1 MNVIKELYWKEFF
14 INYLNNNLYWYIPK
28 GYAIKSDNFE
38 NIKNKL
44 SVLKEYENKIWNNEL
59 QTIIRKEFIKKGL
72 FEPRAENQNEEDEN
86 AIIRV
91 IKVITSTLGLAW
103 VNEKE
108 KLHITDIGNKLLE
121 KSNYEEIIFN
131 QIRRF
136 EFNNFN
142 ITRSKENIKV
152 LPIFYLAN
160 VLIKLKD
167 KRLTKD
173 EYCLFIAKKSDNN
186 EIKKSVDEIERYRL
200 LSDKDKDKIKDY
212 LRAKN
217 IKNIRNKKR
226 KSILNTIELD
236 SSYAFNFFASSNL
249 FYIENSNIFIK
260 DKKQLEKFLND
271 CKNSSI
277 WIDFKEKKDWFYYY
291 GSDNKNIS
299 PIEFAL
305 DYYTDIS
312 DVDNALN
319 IYNYC
324 KKNKIKID
332 KSINA
337 ISETEFKS
345 VLVDEKILED
355 FLERH
360 IKELEKGLRLIKR
373 QYPTI
378 SGPIDLLATDNK
390 GRMVVIELKKNR
402 VSDKVIGQVARYV
415 SFLEREQDKE
425 VRAIIIG
432 KKIDNNIKLAVNTL
446 SCRTDLYNF
455 DYRVNFERV
464 N

>member
-1 MNVIKELYWKEFF
+1 MNIIKELYWKDFF
-14 INYLNNNLYWYIPK
+14 NNYLSNNLYWYIPK

-44 SVLKEYENKIWNNEL
+44 SILKEYENKIWNSEL
-59 QTIIRKEFIKKGL
+59 QTVIRKEFIKKGL
-72 FEPRAENQNEEDEN
+72 FEPRAKNQNEDDEN

-91 IKVITSTLGLAW
+91 IKVITSILGLAW

-108 KLHITDIGNKLLE
+108 KLHITDIGKQLLE

-142 ITRSKENIKV
+142 ITKNKDNIKV
-152 LPIFYLAN
+152 LPILYLAN

-167 KRLTKD
+167 KHLTKD
-173 EYCLFIAKKSDNN
+173 EYCLFIAKKLNNN
-186 EIKKSVDEIERYRL
+186 EIKKSIDEIEKYRSL
-200 LSDKDKDKIKDY
+200 NDKEKEKIKDY
-212 LRAKN
+212 LKAKN
-217 IKNIRNKKR
+217 INNIQDKKR

-236 SSYAFNFFASSNL
+236 SSYAFNFFASSDL

-260 DKKQLEKFLND
+260 NKKQLEKFLSD
-271 CKNSSI
+271 CNKNSI
-277 WIDFKEKKDWFYYY
+277 WIDFKEEKDWFYYY

-324 KKNKIKID
+324 QKNKIKIN

-337 ISETEFKS
+337 ISEKEFKS

-355 FLERH
+355 FLEKH
-360 IKELEKGLRLIKR
+360 IKELDKGLRLIRR

-378 SGPIDLLATDNK
+378 SGPIDLLAIDNR
-390 GRMVVIELKKNR
+390 GIMVVIELKKNR

-415 SFLEREQDKE
+415 SFLEMEQNKE

-432 KKIDNNIKLAVNTL
+432 KKIDNNIKLAVNVL
-446 SCRTDLYNF
+446 KFKTDLYNF
-455 DYRVNFERV
+455 DYRVNFEKV

>member
-1 MNVIKELYWKEFF
+1 MNIIKELYWKEFF
-14 INYLNNNLYWYIPK
+14 INYLNDNLYWYIPK

-38 NIKNKL
+38 SIKNKL
-44 SVLKEYENKIWNNEL
+44 SVLKEYENEIWNSEL

-167 KRLTKD
+167 

-260 DKKQLEKFLND
+260 DKKQLENFLND

-277 WIDFKEKKDWFYYY
+277 WIDFKEKKD
-291 GSDNKNIS
+291 
-299 PIEFAL
+299 
-305 DYYTDIS
+305 
-312 DVDNALN
+312 
-319 IYNYC
+319 
-324 KKNKIKID
+324 
-332 KSINA
+332 
-337 ISETEFKS
+337 
-345 VLVDEKILED
+345 
-355 FLERH
+355 
-360 IKELEKGLRLIKR
+360 
-373 QYPTI
+373 
-378 SGPIDLLATDNK
+378 
-390 GRMVVIELKKNR
+390 
-402 VSDKVIGQVARYV
+402 
-415 SFLEREQDKE
+415 
-425 VRAIIIG
+425 
-432 KKIDNNIKLAVNTL
+432 
-446 SCRTDLYNF
+446 
-455 DYRVNFERV
+455 
-464 N
+464 

>member
-1 MNVIKELYWKEFF
+1 MNIIKDLYWKEFF
-14 INYLNNNLYWYIPK
+14 INYLNDNLYWYIPK

-38 NIKNKL
+38 SIKNKL

-236 SSYAFNFFASSNL
+236 SSYAFNFFVSSNL

-260 DKKQLEKFLND
+260 DKKQLENFLND

-312 DVDNALN
+312 DVDNALY

-360 IKELEKGLRLIKR
+360 IKELEKGLRLIRR

-378 SGPIDLLATDNK
+378 SGPIDLLAIDNK

-432 KKIDNNIKLAVNTL
+432 KKIDNNIKLAVNAL